1 MAVPYARRWQWVQK
15 VTGKDTVAAAAQE
28 LGEPRSTLSRWLK
41 NGMPV
46 GSLMPLIMKYQCDLI
61 EAGVVWGYLSDDDLQ
76 HLDYES
82 MVRYIPIDVL
92 TREVNRRAEI
102 YTQSRPDTERKGVIR
117 LGRSDNI
124 DRQSFRLTGKES

>member
-1 MAVPYARRWQWVQK
+1 MPYTRRWQWVQQ
-15 VTGKDTVAAAAQE
+15 VTGEQTVSAAAQA

-41 NGMPV
+41 NGMPT
-46 GSLMPLIMKYQCDLI
+46 GSLMPLIRKYQCDLI
-61 EAGVVWGYLSDDDLQ
+61 EAGLVWGYLTDKDVMNLNYDAL
-76 HLDYES
+76 
-82 MVRYIPIDVL
+82 VRYIPIDVL

-124 DRQSFRLTGKES
+124 DRQSFRLTGKDR